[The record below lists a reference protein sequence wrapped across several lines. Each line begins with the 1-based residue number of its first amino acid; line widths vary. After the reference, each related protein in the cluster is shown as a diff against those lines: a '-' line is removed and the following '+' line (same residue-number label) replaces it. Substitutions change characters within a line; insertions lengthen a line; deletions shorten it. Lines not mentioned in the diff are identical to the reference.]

1 MEDGGMEK
9 IQKKIFECQDKG
21 RPFYKY
27 IIVNIDEVTI
37 IIERFG
43 RSIKKM
49 AQDNKIKLDDTKLYA
64 FSSINDEKIEM
75 HCKKG
80 NFRFYLKAGSKAGEL
95 DLFRHMANDE
105 ELEQVTPG
113 DRAKVV
119 KS

>member
-49 AQDNKIKLDDTKLYA
+49 A
-64 FSSINDEKIEM
+64 
-75 HCKKG
+75 
-80 NFRFYLKAGSKAGEL
+80 
-95 DLFRHMANDE
+95 
-105 ELEQVTPG
+105 
-113 DRAKVV
+113 
-119 KS
+119 

>member
-1 MEDGGMEK
+1 MEK
-9 IQKKIFECQDKG
+9 IQQKIRDFQDKG
-21 RPFYKY
+21 KPFYKY
-27 IIVNIDEVTI
+27 IIVNLDEVTI

-43 RSIKKM
+43 RSIKRVCSE
-49 AQDNKIKLDDTKLYA
+49 NKIKLDDTKFYA

-80 NFRFYLKAGSKAGEL
+80 GFRFYLKAGSKAGEL

-105 ELEQVTPG
+105 DLETPDDANDG
-113 DRAKVV
+113 SGPKVV